1 MNNKLSK
8 KIRKE
13 VNKKTRF
20 DFKEFFEMMKDEPL
34 LIRVRYALKIVFKY
48 KLGEPLEVKNG

>member
-1 MNNKLSK
+1 MNNKLAK

-20 DFKEFFEMMKDEPL
+20 DFKEFFENIAEENLFARIK
-34 LIRVRYALKIVFKY
+34 YAIKIVFKY
-48 KLGEPLEVKNG
+48 KLGEPVELSNG

>member
-1 MNNKLSK
+1 MNNKMAK

-20 DFKEFFEMMKDEPL
+20 DFKEFFENIADESL
-34 LIRVRYALKIVFKY
+34 LARIKYSVKIIFKY
-48 KLGEPLEVKNG
+48 KLGEPVELSNG

>member
-20 DFKEFFEMMKDEPL
+20 DFKEFFEMMEDESL
-34 LIRVRYALKIVFKY
+34 LARFGYAIKIIFKY
-48 KLGEPLEVKNG
+48 KLGKPLEVNNG

>member
-20 DFKEFFEMMKDEPL
+20 DFKEFFEMMKDESL
-34 LIRVRYALKIVFKY
+34 SARIGYAFKILFKY
-48 KLGEPLEVKNG
+48 KLGEPLEVNNG

>member
-20 DFKEFFEMMKDEPL
+20 DFKEFFENIAEENLSARIK
-34 LIRVRYALKIVFKY
+34 YALKIVFKC
-48 KLGEPLEVKNG
+48 KLGEPVGLING

>member
-13 VNKKTRF
+13 VNIKTRF
-20 DFKEFFEMMKDEPL
+20 DFKEFFEMMNDETL
-34 LIRVRYALKIVFKY
+34 FARFGYALKIIFKY
-48 KLGEPLEVKNG
+48 KLGEPLEVSNG

>member
-13 VNKKTRF
+13 VNKKTRLDKDQIF
-20 DFKEFFEMMKDEPL
+20 EAIGSENIFMRIGYAFK
-34 LIRVRYALKIVFKY
+34 IIFKY
-48 KLGEPLEVKNG
+48 KLGKPLEIK